1 VKEKKNAKQIK
12 KIEQQE
18 EKKPR
23 DYIFHAYPLL
33 QTLLLHQT
41 LSSPFMTELSA
52 KPSWRMSSP
61 YPSFY
66 KYSRNRSSSD
76 FDIEGDK

>member
-1 VKEKKNAKQIK
+1 MLLYYYSREKKNAKQIK

-33 QTLLLHQT
+33 QTLLL
-41 LSSPFMTELSA
+41 LS
-52 KPSWRMSSP
+52 
-61 YPSFY
+61 
-66 KYSRNRSSSD
+66 
-76 FDIEGDK
+76 